1 MNYDADKTLDQTVD
15 QEADRVV
22 DRAPDQTGDRREPVP
37 GRRLMTVGHGTASQ
51 EVLTALLVDAGVQA
65 LVDVRIGPGSRKFP
79 HVNKDA
85 MERWLPEHG
94 ISYRWMKDLGG
105 FRKLLP
111 GSPDTSLRNESF
123 RGYAG
128 YMRTPDFVSA
138 LEDLLTQA
146 SAMPTAIMC
155 SETLWWRCHRRL
167 ISDNA
172 TLLHGTSVQH
182 LVAGSRTTIHQPTAG
197 VRVQGKNLI
206 YDGST

>member
-1 MNYDADKTLDQTVD
+1 MNHDADPMMGQSAV
-15 QEADRVV
+15 QEAGS
-22 DRAPDQTGDRREPVP
+22 AADQSSSRGSIP
-37 GRRLMTVGHGTASQ
+37 GRRLMTIGHGTASQ
-51 EVLTALLVDAGVQA
+51 EELTTLLIDAGVRA

-94 ISYRWMKDLGG
+94 IDYLWAKDLGG

-111 GSPDTSLRNESF
+111 GSPDTSLRNQSF

-128 YMRTPDFVSA
+128 YMRTPGFISA
-138 LEDLLTQA
+138 LETLLAQA
-146 SAMPTAIMC
+146 SAIPTVIMC

-172 TLLHGTSVQH
+172 TLLHDTSVQH
-182 LVAGSRTTIHQPTAG
+182 LISGSRTTNHQPTRG
-197 VRVQGKNLI
+197 VRVQDKNLV
-206 YDGST
+206 YDGPL